1 MIILQPITTSQ
12 SISIMPRVDLSTAI
26 TLSIKLRRDG
36 DAKSETI
43 TDAVVGSDSNFTTLS
58 FSSSILSEGSTY
70 FMEIE
75 ADDNLAYRDKI
86 FCTSQN
92 DYTVKHIISQDRYT
106 QPTGEINDNT
116 YII

>member
-12 SISIMPRVDLSTAI
+12 SISIMPRVDLSTVI
-26 TLSIKLRRDG
+26 TLSIRLRRDG

-43 TDAVVGSDSNFTTLS
+43 TDAVVGSDSNFTTLD

-70 FMEIE
+70 FIEITE
-75 ADDNLAYRDKI
+75 EGSLAYRDKI
-86 FCTSQN
+86 YITTQG
-92 DYTVKHIISQDRYT
+92 DYTVKHEVSKPRYI

>member
-12 SISIMPRVDLSTAI
+12 TISIMPRVDLSTAI
-26 TLSIKLRRDG
+26 TVSIRLRRDG
-36 DAKSETI
+36 DAKSDTI
-43 TDAVVGSDSNFTTLS
+43 TDAVVGSDNDLTTLD
-58 FSSSILSEGSTY
+58 FSSSIFSEGSTY

-86 FCTSQN
+86 FCTNQN
-92 DYTVKHIISQDRYT
+92 DYTVKHEVSQSRYT

>member
-12 SISIMPRVDLSTAI
+12 TISIMPRVDLSTAI
-26 TLSIKLRRDG
+26 TVSIRLRRDG
-36 DAKSETI
+36 DAKLDTI
-43 TDAVVGSDSNFTTLS
+43 TDAVVGSDNDLTTLD
-58 FSSSILSEGSTY
+58 FSSSIFSEGSTY

-86 FCTSQN
+86 FCTNQN
-92 DYTVKHIISQDRYT
+92 DYTAKHIVSQDRYT

>member
-12 SISIMPRVDLSTAI
+12 SISIMPRVDLSTVI
-26 TLSIKLRRDG
+26 TLSIRLRRDG

-43 TDAVVGSDSNFTTLS
+43 TDIVVGSDGNFTTLD

-106 QPTGEINDNT
+106 QPTEEVNDNT

>member
-12 SISIMPRVDLSTAI
+12 SISIMPRVELSTAI
-26 TLSIKLRRDG
+26 TLSIRLRRDG
-36 DAKSETI
+36 DAKSQTI
-43 TDAVVGSDSNFTTLS
+43 TDAIVGSNSDFTTLD

-92 DYTVKHIISQDRYT
+92 DYTVKHVISKNRYT
-106 QPTGEINDNT
+106 QPTEEVNDNT

>member
-1 MIILQPITTSQ
+1 MIILQPITSNQT
-12 SISIMPRVDLSTAI
+12 ISIMPRVDLSTAI
-26 TLSIKLRRDG
+26 TMSIRLRRDG

-43 TDAVVGSDSNFTTLS
+43 TNAIVGSDGNFTTLS
-58 FSSSILSEGSTY
+58 LSSSILSEGSTY

-75 ADDNLAYRDKI
+75 VDDNLAYRDKI

-92 DYTVKHIISQDRYT
+92 DYTVKHEVSKSRYI
-106 QPTGEINDNT
+106 QPTGEVNDNT

>member
-12 SISIMPRVDLSTAI
+12 TIFIIPRIDLTISTV
-26 TLSIKLRRDG
+26 LSIKLRRDG

-43 TDAVVGSDSNFTTLS
+43 TNAVVGIDSNFTTLQ
-58 FSSSILSEGSTY
+58 FSSAILSEGSTY
-70 FMEIE
+70 FVEIE
-75 ADDNLAYRDKI
+75 SDGSLAYRDKI

-92 DYTVKHIISQDRYT
+92 DYTIKHNISQSNYT
-106 QPTGEINDNT
+106 QSVKEVTDNT

>member
-1 MIILQPITTSQ
+1 MIILQPSTSNQ
-12 SISIMPRVDLSTAI
+12 TIYIMPRVDLSTAI

-43 TDAVVGSDSNFTTLS
+43 TNAVVGSDENFTTLDL
-58 FSSSILSEGSTY
+58 SSSILSEGSTY

-92 DYTVKHIISQDRYT
+92 DYSIKHVVAQTNYT
-106 QPTGEINDNT
+106 PYSATDDNT

>member
-12 SISIMPRVDLSTAI
+12 TVSIMPRVDLSTAT
-26 TLSIKLRRDG
+26 TLSIRLRRDG
-36 DAKSETI
+36 DAKSDTI
-43 TDAVVGSDSNFTTLS
+43 TDAVIGSDNDFTTLE
-58 FSSSILSEGSTY
+58 FSSSIFSEGSTY

-86 FCTSQN
+86 FCTNQN
-92 DYTVKHIISQDRYT
+92 DYKVKHIVSQDRYT